1 MIPDG
6 WVVCSFGDIVIKSQY
21 GLSVPSSPDGKYYI
35 FKMNNFKDGKMNH
48 DKVDKVNLSD
58 TDLDKFTLKYGDLLV
73 NRTNSI
79 DLVGKTGVFD
89 LEGVFTFASYLV
101 RFQVNRAIADPFFVN
116 FFFNWSKSQKK
127 LKEIATLGVSQANI
141 NPTSLQKYFNL
152 LLPPLAE
159 QRKIAE
165 ILGAWDEAIALLEKL
180 IAAKRQLK
188 QGLMQQLLTGKTRF
202 KEFEGS
208 EYAIKSLGEITKTF
222 SGGTP
227 SRSNLEYYSGNIPWI
242 KSGELNTK
250 SIWFT
255 EEKITQQALKNSSA
269 KLVLP
274 NTILVAMYGATAG
287 VIGISRITA
296 AINQAILAVVP
307 NDSCI
312 NDYLFYFLEYS
323 MVEVIKKV
331 QGGQPNLNAQ
341 IIKSSSIRLPLL
353 PEQEKIASV
362 LWAADTEIS
371 TLEKQLAAYKQQK
384 RGLMQQLLTGK
395 IRVNVN

>member
-1 MIPDG
+1 MIPEGWSITNLGEVAEVLDPQPDHRTPPEVFDG
-6 WVVCSFGDIVIKSQY
+6 IPYIGVNDFLPNGEINIQSCRKVSKEVWTKQQLNILVDEGGIIFGKIGTIGMPRLLPKSSTKYTLSANVVLIKPKINIAFILYFLQSEHIQNQINRTLHTTSQPAL
-21 GLSVPSSPDGKYYI
+21 GIKKI
-35 FKMNNFKDGKMNH
+35 R
-48 DKVDKVNLSD
+48 
-58 TDLDKFTLKYGDLLV
+58 DLLII
-73 NRTNSI
+73 S
-79 DLVGKTGVFD
+79 
-89 LEGVFTFASYLV
+89 
-101 RFQVNRAIADPFFVN
+101 
-116 FFFNWSKSQKK
+116 
-127 LKEIATLGVSQANI
+127 
-141 NPTSLQKYFNL
+141 
-152 LLPPLAE
+152 PPLPE
-159 QRKIAE
+159 QCKIAE
-165 ILGAWDEAIALLEKL
+165 ILGVWDESIALLEKL
-180 IAAKRQLK
+180 ITAKRKLK
-188 QGLMQQLLTGKTRF
+188 QGLMQQLLTGKKRF

-250 SIWFT
+250 NIWVT
-255 EEKITQQALKNSSA
+255 EEQITQQALKISSA

-312 NDYLFYFLEYS
+312 NEYLFYFLEYS

-341 IIKSSSIRLPLL
+341 IIKSSSIRLPS
-353 PEQEKIASV
+353 PQEQEKIASV
-362 LWAADTEIS
+362 LSAADTEIS
-371 TLEKQLAAYKQQK
+371 NLEKQLAAYKQQK
-384 RGLMQQLLTGK
+384 CGLMQQLLTGK
-395 IRVNVN
+395 TRVRVN

>member
-165 ILGAWDEAIALLEKL
+165 ILGAWDEAIA
-180 IAAKRQLK
+180 
-188 QGLMQQLLTGKTRF
+188 
-202 KEFEGS
+202 S
-208 EYAIKSLGEITKTF
+208 
-222 SGGTP
+222 
-227 SRSNLEYYSGNIPWI
+227 
-242 KSGELNTK
+242 
-250 SIWFT
+250 
-255 EEKITQQALKNSSA
+255 
-269 KLVLP
+269 
-274 NTILVAMYGATAG
+274 
-287 VIGISRITA
+287 
-296 AINQAILAVVP
+296 
-307 NDSCI
+307 
-312 NDYLFYFLEYS
+312 
-323 MVEVIKKV
+323 
-331 QGGQPNLNAQ
+331 
-341 IIKSSSIRLPLL
+341 
-353 PEQEKIASV
+353 
-362 LWAADTEIS
+362 
-371 TLEKQLAAYKQQK
+371 
-384 RGLMQQLLTGK
+384 
-395 IRVNVN
+395 